1 MMNVTMEPTSFGL
14 TLVATTQ
21 RGVRAV
27 LFGDSEAALLAE
39 LEARFSEASV
49 ERVDGTR
56 DHVARAVLR
65 TLDGKAAAESVPLD
79 LEGTDFQMRVWR
91 ALCEIP
97 AGMTVTYAE
106 LARRLG
112 TPRAARAV
120 GSACGKNHVAVLV
133 PCHRVVR
140 EDGGLGGYRWGLPI
154 KRALIERERVDA
166 RA

>member
-1 MMNVTMEPTSFGL
+1 MNVTIEPTSFGL

-27 LFGDSEAALLAE
+27 LFGGSEAELLEE
-39 LEARFSEASV
+39 LAARFSEAH
-49 ERVDGTR
+49 ERVDGAR
-56 DHVARAVLR
+56 DRVARAVFR
-65 TLDGKAAAESVPLD
+65 TLDGRATAESVPLD
-79 LEGTDFQMRVWR
+79 LAGTAFQKRVWR

-97 AGMTVTYAE
+97 AGTTVSYAE

>member
-1 MMNVTMEPTSFGL
+1 MNVTIEPTSFGL

-27 LFGDSEAALLAE
+27 LFGDSEAELLAE
-39 LEARFSEASV
+39 LEARFSDARF
-49 ERVDGTR
+49 ERVHGGR
-56 DHVARAVLR
+56 DRVARAVLR
-65 TLDGKAAAESVPLD
+65 TLDGKAAAESMPLD
-79 LEGTDFQMRVWR
+79 LAGTDFQKRVWR
-91 ALCEIP
+91 ALCQIP
-97 AGMTVTYAE
+97 AGTTVTYAE
-106 LARRLG
+106 LARRVG